1 MNKGEEK
8 ALKDI
13 GEYGCHILHVMEEDG
28 HPRFSYSIGVEKTS
42 GQPEIIV
49 TGLKQELAHW
59 IINEYNSRIKKGE
72 VFMPGKFYKG
82 FLDGFE
88 VTFKEV
94 QKKHYSEYL
103 GWAKWLYRGDD
114 FRVLQ
119 LIYPSAAGV
128 WPWAENAP
136 DDFKWFIP
144 KLYEN

>member
-1 MNKGEEK
+1 
-8 ALKDI
+8 
-13 GEYGCHILHVMEEDG
+13 
-28 HPRFSYSIGVEKTS
+28 
-42 GQPEIIV
+42 
-49 TGLKQELAHW
+49 
-59 IINEYNSRIKKGE
+59 
-72 VFMPGKFYKG
+72 MPGKFYKG